1 MRIGILTFQRA
12 HNYGAILQ
20 CFALQEKLIELGYDV
35 EVIDYCP
42 PSMDFYKYFKWS
54 RFRPWHPRSSFINL
68 LSIPRRKKRYDAFND
83 FIESHLKLSSPDTI
97 ESLSEKYDLV
107 IVGSDQVWNPQNS
120 MGQYDEYYWG
130 KFKNGDKPKLITYA
144 VSMGGA
150 WKHADWNKIKTLLA
164 NFDALSVREKILC
177 DIIKENCERKVAWA
191 LDPTLLQT
199 RDFWKSK
206 VQHTEEVEPYL
217 FFYQARFNEKA
228 IAYAKDIACKMNLK
242 LVCLSADV
250 MRYNTDKMIAVG
262 PIGFLNY
269 INNASF
275 VLTSSFHG
283 TVFCYQFM
291 KRFSTLALQDGDDGR
306 AESFLSSVGLEKH
319 MVSLSEQPN
328 VFEPNWK
335 NADIVL
341 NQKRLESIDWLISN
355 IR

>member
-20 CFALQEKLIELGYDV
+20 CFALQEKLIELGCDV

-130 KFKNGDKPKLITYA
+130 KFKKGDKPKLITYA

-150 WKHADWNKIKTLLA
+150 WKKADWSKIKDFLA
-164 NFDALSVREKILC
+164 NFDAISVREKKLC
-177 DIIKENCERKVAWA
+177 DIVKENCDREVSWI

-206 VQHTEEVEPYL
+206 VKQIEIAEPYL
-217 FFYQARFNEKA
+217 FFYQARNNKKA
-228 IAYAKDIACKMNLK
+228 LEYAKNVASQMQLK
-242 LVCLSADV
+242 FVCLSADV
-250 MRYNTDKMIAVG
+250 MRYNTDKMISAD
-262 PIGFLNY
+262 PFDFLTL
-269 INNASF
+269 INNASY

-283 TVFCYQFM
+283 TVFCYQM
-291 KRFSTLALQDGDDGR
+291 KKRFSSLKLEDGEDGR
-306 AESFLSSVGLEKH
+306 SKSFLSSIGLDNYL
-319 MVSLSEQPN
+319 VSLAESPN
-328 VFEPNWK
+328 IIEPDWEHV
-335 NADIVL
+335 DSIL
-341 NQKRLESIDWLISN
+341 DQMRLKSLDWLKAN